1 MNSGKPIEGLAPLIS
16 KEDAAVTTKRI
27 KYGKA
32 SAPSV
37 IVSEMLNALVDWSSE
52 QIAYLI
58 NAIIKKNKALLD
70 KKDIKS
76 ACWKEKRM
84 QLTWQLQKLTVK
96 GVSGTQSNI
105 YNEAFLLK

>member
-84 QLTWQLQKLTVK
+84 QINLAVT
-96 GVSGTQSNI
+96 
-105 YNEAFLLK
+105 EADCQRRIWNSVNSR